1 MATALVARPVAE
13 SFNGAAAKAK
23 VKADSLLLSLLL
35 SLRALAVQPGPEDSA
50 QRVEESVEFAL
61 HSTALTARRLAAS
74 EFWSDPCASAWPSSL
89 SASAPTQ
96 PTAMMIEGGEETE
109 GDKPTMSISPR

>member
-23 VKADSLLLSLLL
+23 VKADSLLLSL
-35 SLRALAVQPGPEDSA
+35 RALAVQPGPEDVA
-50 QRVEESVEFAL
+50 QRMEESVEFAL
-61 HSTALTARRLAAS
+61 HNTALTARRLAAS

-109 GDKPTMSISPR
+109 GYKPTMSISPR

>member
-23 VKADSLLLSLLL
+23 VKADSLLSLLL

-61 HSTALTARRLAAS
+61 HSTALTASRLAGS